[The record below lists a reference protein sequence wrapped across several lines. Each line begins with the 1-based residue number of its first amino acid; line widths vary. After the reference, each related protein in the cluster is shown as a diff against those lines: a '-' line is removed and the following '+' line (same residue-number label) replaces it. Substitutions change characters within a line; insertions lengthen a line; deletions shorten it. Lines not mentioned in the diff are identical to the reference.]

1 MNQRPREKQSDDGL
15 ITLALIPILLVVLWI
30 GLGKSI
36 IFGSCQILY
45 WLYSVAPD
53 QLVPGSRTDKM
64 HLLNQAA
71 IHRDNVSLTDFI
83 SLLNL
88 TGSIAIPLVIAFSI
102 LFAYVIL
109 KSPFYK
115 LTRRI
120 SIKDLPR
127 IMLKY
132 APANA
137 HVLARF
143 GAYDKLLLNED
154 PEEAKGPLSP
164 VEFAEKHGLIDKS
177 RKRLKKKQAHRIFMS
192 QVKLSQGKVNFTDYE
207 KALICVFTLVRFC
220 SARDRAKN
228 LLDSLNL
235 SCLKT
240 ESGFPDFSLTQAAWD
255 EVSKL
260 PELTDFLAKRTSTRA
275 AIHALFD
282 NDLMVAPAQFR
293 WLKGLDRTLWMALS
307 SVGRG
312 KFFVEGAG
320 VIAWSLSET
329 YVLNN
334 KLSKEAP
341 YRTVRSAVIGLEK
354 ELISFDAIVQP
365 ISHLTQ
371 EAERE
376 YTDSRILPEKE
387 TTAEEHSITD
397 KQTTGEKSDKESRS
411 SSTKEGL
418 AAFFSKKSSTAEG
431 DDPQPTAQKQTS
443 VKPKFADDDVNN
455 VTM

>member
-15 ITLALIPILLVVLWI
+15 LLLALIPILMIILWF

-36 IFGSCQILY
+36 IYGSCQILY
-45 WLYSVAPD
+45 WLYSIAPD
-53 QLVPGSRTDKM
+53 SLVPGSRTDKM

-71 IHRDNVSLTDFI
+71 IHRDQVSFTDFI
-83 SLLNL
+83 TLLNL
-88 TGSIAIPLVIAFSI
+88 TASIAVPIVILFSA
-102 LFAYVIL
+102 LFAYIIL

-164 VEFAEKHGLIDKS
+164 VEFAEKHDLIDKD
-177 RKRLKKKQAHRIFMS
+177 RKRLKKKKAHRVFME
-192 QVKLSQGKVNFTDYE
+192 QVKVSNGKLQFSDYE
-207 KALICVFTLVRFC
+207 KSLICVFTLVRFEKD
-220 SARDRAKN
+220 RNRAKD
-228 LLDSLNL
+228 LLDALNL

-240 ESGFPDFSLTQAAWD
+240 SSGFPDFTLAETTWD
-255 EVSKL
+255 EVSNSPKL
-260 PELTDFLAKRTSTRA
+260 VAFLDQRTSTRA

-282 NDLMVAPAQFR
+282 NDLIIPPAQFR
-293 WLKGLDRTLWMALS
+293 WLKGIDRTLWMALS

-320 VIAWSLSET
+320 VIAWSQSET
-329 YVLNN
+329 FIVNN
-334 KLSKEAP
+334 SSCAENT
-341 YRTVRSAVIGLEK
+341 YRTVRSAVLGLER
-354 ELISFDAIVQP
+354 ELVNFDVITKPTSQLA
-365 ISHLTQ
+365 T

-387 TTAEEHSITD
+387 DVDSNQPSTHHSSDTAEAEKVGND
-397 KQTTGEKSDKESRS
+397 KDPKAALAACFSNESQLPEQERSQAAVGEKTERKP
-411 SSTKEGL
+411 
-418 AAFFSKKSSTAEG
+418 AFS
-431 DDPQPTAQKQTS
+431 
-443 VKPKFADDDVNN
+443 DDDIDNM
-455 VTM
+455 TM